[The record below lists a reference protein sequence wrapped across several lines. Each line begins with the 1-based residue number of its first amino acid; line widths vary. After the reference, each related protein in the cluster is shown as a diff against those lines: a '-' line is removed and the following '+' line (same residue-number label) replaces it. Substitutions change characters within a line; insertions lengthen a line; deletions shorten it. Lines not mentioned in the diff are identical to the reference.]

1 MKKFLLIVS
10 FLFLKIALVHSI
22 ENRFSGARSL
32 ALSNASVSFTD
43 VWSSANNQAGLALVN
58 SLAAAVYFESKF
70 QIDELELLSGAFAL
84 PVKKGT
90 FGLSFYQFGKGRY
103 KEIKTGLAYAK
114 QLGNKWSAGLQ
125 LDYFAQTFP
134 ENKRAKSLFTFESGL
149 LFTPNKNLFLGAH
162 FFNPVFQH
170 FNTEFGKIELPAVF
184 RLGGHYQFN
193 TISLL
198 AFEIQKDS
206 KNPLL
211 LKSGV
216 EFSPVKNF
224 SLRFGVSGKPVLFT
238 AGMGYALK
246 NIITDFAFSYH
257 GNLGVTP
264 SVAIQFLL
272 P

>member
-1 MKKFLLIVS
+1 MKKTLLIVS

-43 VWSSANNQAGLALVN
+43 VWSTANNQAGLTFIH

-70 QIDELELLSGAFAL
+70 QIDELELLSGVFAL
-84 PVKKGT
+84 PVKNGT
-90 FGLSFYQFGKGRY
+90 FGLSYYQFGKGSY

-134 ENKRAKSLFTFESGL
+134 ENKRAKSLFTFEGGL
-149 LFTPNKNLFLGAH
+149 LFLPNKNLFLGAH
-162 FFNPVFQH
+162 FFNPVFQS

-193 TISLL
+193 ALSLL
-198 AFEIQKDS
+198 AFEIQKNS
-206 KNPLL
+206 KNSFL

-224 SLRFGVSGKPVLFT
+224 SLRFGISGEPILFT
-238 AGMGYALK
+238 AGLGYSFK
-246 NIITDFAFSYH
+246 KTTTDFAFSYH
-257 GNLGVTP
+257 GNLGITP
-264 SVAIQFLL
+264 SVSIQFLL